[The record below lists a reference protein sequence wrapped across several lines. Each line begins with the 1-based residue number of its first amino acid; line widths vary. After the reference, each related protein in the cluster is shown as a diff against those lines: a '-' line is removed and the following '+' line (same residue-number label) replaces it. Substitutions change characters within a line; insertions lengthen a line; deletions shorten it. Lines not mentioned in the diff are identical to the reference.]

1 MKRIC
6 PPTYRALFLSCAVG
20 TFGVFLSPATVRANP
35 ADAKRFEIVECVMP
49 STARKRGRNFSEIVR
64 GGIQTTSADECENFG
79 GTYVPV
85 SALEAS
91 LALWRPEADKGNV
104 TAQYRVGSILEQGV
118 RGQPDVRGAIEW
130 YQRAHTQGDLRAR
143 ASLVRLA
150 QEGKW
155 NAPREEISKL
165 LGQSFSDGL
174 EPVKS
179 ERDSLRVQLEA
190 AQKVLAEK
198 EAQLKQARPPGTGA
212 AGGASGVDAAGV
224 QALTAEVMRL
234 REINDTYRQRMTVVE
249 KVSDRLRVQL
259 GSAPATRD
267 TAIASSSSAF
277 ADLSIEI
284 YDPPVP
290 STRGAQVA
298 VSAGRD
304 GAIRVIGRASSPAG
318 IRAVTVN
325 ERPQKVSADG
335 TFDIRS
341 PLTRGAAKF
350 VIKAT
355 DGANRTRQTEFEL
368 VSADSG
374 VRATS
379 NVSVAPAKLGNYH
392 ALVIG
397 NNRYARGWPALQTAV
412 GDAQRMANVLRNQ
425 YGFQV
430 KLINDADRYA
440 MLSALNTLRQ
450 TLTEND
456 NLLIFYAG
464 HGQIDVGTGA
474 AYWVPVDGEPNN
486 PANWIASSEITN
498 MLRAMKAKNVLIVA
512 DSCYAGAFTYRT
524 IPTANTELDAA
535 QRGNALGTMSARKSR
550 TILTSGGNEPVLD
563 SSDGKHSLFAAELL
577 PLLEQNRQP
586 LEASRIFSALAVR
599 VHESAKKLTQG
610 AVSAEYSNQVPYYA
624 ALEHAGHEL
633 GDFVFVPKAP

>member
-1 MKRIC
+1 MKLARTLTC
-6 PPTYRALFLSCAVG
+6 GALSLSCAVG
-20 TFGVFLSPATVRANP
+20 TFGAFFGSASVHASA

-130 YQRAHTQGDLRAR
+130 YQRANAQGDLRAR

-155 NAPREEISKL
+155 NAPRDELSKL

-179 ERDSLRVQLEA
+179 ERDNLRVQLDL
-190 AQKVLAEK
+190 AQKMLAEK
-198 EAQLKQARPPGTGA
+198 EAFLKQAPP
-212 AGGASGVDAAGV
+212 ASGTSNADAAGV

-259 GSAPATRD
+259 GAAPATRD
-267 TAIASSSSAF
+267 TGIAASTSAF

-298 VSAGRD
+298 VSANRD
-304 GAIRVIGRASSPAG
+304 GAIRIIGRANSPAG
-318 IRAVTVN
+318 IRTVTVN
-325 ERPQKVSADG
+325 ERPQKISTDG

-350 VIKAT
+350 AIKAT
-355 DGANRTRQTEFEL
+355 DGANRSRQTEFEL

-374 VRATS
+374 VRAITS
-379 NVSVAPAKLGNYH
+379 VNVAPAKTGNYH

-412 GDAQRMANVLRNQ
+412 GDAQRMANVLRDH

-464 HGQIDVGTGA
+464 HGQIDAGTGA

-486 PANWIASSEITN
+486 PANWIPSSEITN

-524 IPTANTELDAA
+524 IPTASAELDAT
-535 QRGNALGTMSARKSR
+535 QRGAALGTMSARKSR

-586 LEASRIFSALAVR
+586 LEASRIFTALAVR
-599 VHESAKKLTQG
+599 VHESAQKLTSG
-610 AVSAEYSNQVPYYA
+610 AVSADYSNQVPYYA

-633 GDFVFVPKAP
+633 GDFVFVPKAR